1 MLLSESLKR
10 VLVVAPHADD
20 EAMGCAGLLAKLS
33 ERDCEIHILYMAVD
47 GFHHYGI
54 DRETT
59 YGERVKEIE
68 SVTELLGCTYEIAY
82 GNKDL
87 IEKLDTLPK
96 RELVD
101 YFEGALNEYRPEL
114 LLLPYREDYDQDH
127 VATFKCAFAATR
139 PIAEAFGK
147 YLVPHVMTYEMT
159 KLNWA
164 AEPLP
169 RPVAYC
175 DISRHL
181 SVKFE
186 AIKRYKTQL
195 RASPHI
201 RSLESVGALASIRGK
216 EIGVELICSTPR
228 GRQSEPTAPLR
239 GHDYLQW
246 CQLRAR
252 AIT

>member
-33 ERDCEIHILYMAVD
+33 ERDCEIHVLYMAVD

-54 DRETT
+54 DRKTT

-101 YFEGALNEYRPEL
+101 YFEGVINDYRPDL

-127 VATFKCAFAATR
+127 VATFQTAFAAAR

-175 DISRHL
+175 DISRYL

-186 AIKRYKTQL
+186 AVKRYKTQL
-195 RASPHI
+195 RPSPHI
-201 RSLESVGALASIRGK
+201 RSLESVSALASIRGK
-216 EIGVELICSTPR
+216 EIGVEYAEAF
-228 GRQSEPTAPLR
+228 GVLR
-239 GHDYLQW
+239 
-246 CQLRAR
+246 
-252 AIT
+252 TMV

>member
-1 MLLSESLKR
+1 MLLSESFKR

-101 YFEGALNEYRPEL
+101 YFEGAINEYHPDL
-114 LLLPYREDYDQDH
+114 LLLPYGEDYDQDH
-127 VATFKCAFAATR
+127 VATFQTAFAAAR

-175 DISRHL
+175 DISRYL

-186 AIKRYKTQL
+186 AVKRYKTQL
-195 RASPHI
+195 RPSPHI

-216 EIGVELICSTPR
+216 EIGVEYAEAF
-228 GRQSEPTAPLR
+228 GVLR
-239 GHDYLQW
+239 T
-246 CQLRAR
+246 
-252 AIT
+252 IF

>member
-1 MLLSESLKR
+1 MLLSEGLER

-33 ERDCEIHILYMAVD
+33 ERECEVHVLYMAVD
-47 GFHHYGI
+47 GFHHYGL
-54 DRETT
+54 DRETS
-59 YGERVKEIE
+59 YGERVREIE
-68 SVTELLGCTYEIAY
+68 AVTGLLGCTYEIAY

-101 YFEGALNEYRPEL
+101 YFEGTINEHRPDL

-127 VATFKCAFAATR
+127 VATFQTAFAAAR
-139 PIAEAFGK
+139 PIAEVFGK

-164 AEPLP
+164 AESLP

-175 DISRHL
+175 DISQHL

-186 AIKRYKTQL
+186 AIKYYKTQL
-195 RASPHI
+195 RPSPHI
-201 RSLESVGALASIRGK
+201 RSLESVSALASIRGK
-216 EIGVELICSTPR
+216 EIGVEYAEAF
-228 GRQSEPTAPLR
+228 GVLR
-239 GHDYLQW
+239 
-246 CQLRAR
+246 
-252 AIT
+252 TMV

>member
-1 MLLSESLKR
+1 MFLSEGLER

-33 ERDCEIHILYMAVD
+33 ERDCEVHILYMAVD
-47 GFHHYGI
+47 GFHHYGL
-54 DRETT
+54 DREST
-59 YGERVKEIE
+59 YGERVREIE
-68 SVTELLGCTYEIAY
+68 AVTGLLGCTYEIAY

-101 YFEGALNEYRPEL
+101 YFEGAINEYRPDL

-127 VATFKCAFAATR
+127 VATFQTAFAAAR
-139 PIAEAFGK
+139 PIVEVFGK

-164 AEPLP
+164 AESLP

-175 DISRHL
+175 DISQHL

-186 AIKRYKTQL
+186 AIKYYKTQL
-195 RASPHI
+195 RPSPHI
-201 RSLESVGALASIRGK
+201 RSLESVSALASIRGK
-216 EIGVELICSTPR
+216 EIGVEYAEAF
-228 GRQSEPTAPLR
+228 GVLR
-239 GHDYLQW
+239 
-246 CQLRAR
+246 
-252 AIT
+252 TMV

>member
-1 MLLSESLKR
+1 MLLSESFKR

-54 DRETT
+54 DRGTT
-59 YGERVKEIE
+59 YGERVKEIDA
-68 SVTELLGCTYEIAY
+68 VTELLGCTYEIAY

-101 YFEGALNEYRPEL
+101 YFEGAINEYRPDL
-114 LLLPYREDYDQDH
+114 LLLPYGEDYDQDH
-127 VATFKCAFAATR
+127 VATFQTAFAAAR

-175 DISRHL
+175 DISRYL

-186 AIKRYKTQL
+186 AVKRYKTQL
-195 RASPHI
+195 RPSPHI

-216 EIGVELICSTPR
+216 EIGVEYAEAF
-228 GRQSEPTAPLR
+228 GVLR
-239 GHDYLQW
+239 T
-246 CQLRAR
+246 
-252 AIT
+252 IF

>member
-1 MLLSESLKR
+1 MLLSESFKR

-54 DRETT
+54 DRKTT

-101 YFEGALNEYRPEL
+101 YFEGAINEYHPDL
-114 LLLPYREDYDQDH
+114 LLLPYGEDYDQDH
-127 VATFKCAFAATR
+127 VATFQTAFAAAR

-175 DISRHL
+175 DISRYL

-186 AIKRYKTQL
+186 AVKRYKTQL
-195 RASPHI
+195 RPSPHI

-216 EIGVELICSTPR
+216 EIGVEYAEAF
-228 GRQSEPTAPLR
+228 GVLR
-239 GHDYLQW
+239 T
-246 CQLRAR
+246 
-252 AIT
+252 IF